1 MPDVGRSY
9 SGTFTYFKC
18 VATEGSKLVSK
29 GTVMSV
35 TLSSY
40 LSNAKVNAHFIDF
53 STSTI
58 LYVLTLMMSS
68 AAPPSEVTG
77 SNPEPH
83 VGKMVVSYHLLTVY
97 STDP

>member
-29 GTVMSV
+29 GTVTAV
-35 TLSSY
+35 TSSSY
-40 LSNAKVNAHFIDF
+40 LSNAKVNAHFIHF

-58 LYVLTLMMSS
+58 LYVLTLRHFR
-68 AAPPSEVTG
+68 VRQG
-77 SNPEPH
+77 RH
-83 VGKMVVSYHLLTVY
+83 DFLIL
-97 STDP
+97 D